1 MQGEEMGHVYT
12 IRTGFHFI
20 FYTFL
25 HVLNAG
31 IMLFKT
37 LEPLELW
44 EYKAYKYPYE
54 LCMQSASLNSPFPL
68 VT

>member
-12 IRTGFHFI
+12 IHTGFNFI
-20 FYTFL
+20 LYTFL

-37 LEPLELW
+37 LEPLEFW
-44 EYKAYKYPYE
+44 EYKAYEYPYG